1 MEANA
6 ADAAAPPSAPR
17 SAQETTIEPFRFTG
31 SGGEYFRIWIVN
43 LLLSVITLGIY
54 SAWAKVRRMRY
65 FYGNTHFAGD
75 VFEYHGQPRQILK
88 GRLIAFGLFMIY
100 FIVSSLSQ
108 AASFA
113 LALLFFF
120 FVPWF
125 AVKALTFRARM
136 TSYRNIRFNF
146 EQDHAGAAKVFIG
159 FAMLIGLTLGLFYP
173 YFAYARYRFAFNN
186 TSYGQTRL
194 NFFAG
199 PGVFYW
205 IYFRAVLLYIV
216 ATVIGVYLLRA
227 WSGIGIE
234 ELNDPRK
241 FATVVPKILIVFLPL
256 LLFVGAFLNKCLQN
270 ASLGNVQIDRHRVLS
285 RLETGQLFWLYISNT
300 VLIVATLGLFIPWA
314 HVRMARYRYECLA
327 VEVQGSLDDF
337 IAGETAT
344 AGAAGDEISDMFD
357 VDLGL

>member
-1 MEANA
+1 MEATA
-6 ADAAAPPSAPR
+6 AQPAAPMSESR
-17 SAQETTIEPFRFTG
+17 SEQQTTIEPFRFTG

-75 VFEYHGQPRQILK
+75 VFEYHGQPKQILK

-100 FIVSSLSQ
+100 FIASSLSQ
-108 AASFA
+108 ATGFA
-113 LALLFFF
+113 LALIFFF

-136 TSYRNIRFNF
+136 SSYRNIRFNF

-173 YFAYARYRFAFNN
+173 YFAYARYRFALDN
-186 TSYGQTRL
+186 TSYGRTRF

-199 PGVFYW
+199 AGVFYW
-205 IYFRAVLLYIV
+205 IYFRAVLLYIA

-227 WSGIGIE
+227 WAGFE
-234 ELNDPRK
+234 FAELNDPRK
-241 FATVVPKILIVFLPL
+241 FAGLLPKLLIVFLPL

-270 ASLGNVQIDRHRVLS
+270 ASLGNVQIGHHRVVS
-285 RLETGQLFWLYISNT
+285 RLQTGPLFWLYASNT
-300 VLIVATLGLFIPWA
+300 VLVVATLGLFIPWA
-314 HVRMARYRYECLA
+314 HVRMAHYRYECLA
-327 VEVQGSLDDF
+327 LEVHGSLDEF
-337 IAGETAT
+337 VAGEAAT

>member
-1 MEANA
+1 MEAPA
-6 ADAAAPPSAPR
+6 IDAASSTSEPR
-17 SAQETTIEPFRFTG
+17 SEPETAIEQFRFTG
-31 SGGEYFRIWIVN
+31 SGSEYFRIWIVN

-75 VFEYHGQPRQILK
+75 VFEYHGLPRQILK
-88 GRLIAFGLFMIY
+88 GRLIAFGMFMVY
-100 FIVSSLSQ
+100 FVASSLSE
-108 AASFA
+108 AAGLA
-113 LALLFFF
+113 LALVFFF
-120 FVPWF
+120 FLPWF

-136 TSYRNIRFNF
+136 SSYRNIRFNF
-146 EQDHAGAAKVFIG
+146 EQDYGGAAKVFIG
-159 FAMLIGLTLGLFYP
+159 FTMLIGLTLGLFYP
-173 YFAYARYRFAFNN
+173 YFAHARYRFAIDNA
-186 TSYGQTRL
+186 SYGKTRF

-199 PGVFYW
+199 AGVFYW

-216 ATVIGVYLLRA
+216 ATVIGLYLLRT
-227 WSGIGIE
+227 WSGVGIE

-241 FATVVPKILIVFLPL
+241 FATVVPRILIVFLPL
-256 LLFVGAFLNKCLQN
+256 LLFVAAFLNKCLQN
-270 ASLGNVQIDRHRVLS
+270 ASVGNVQIDRHRVLS

-327 VEVQGSLDDF
+327 VEVHGSLDDF